1 MRRLA
6 AAPAFALGTLADMV
20 RGTWHVALY
29 IVGVRRLD
37 TPGLVAIPRGERT
50 SSGVAVWGYITAIS
64 PDEIVVEADD
74 DRGLL
79 LVHLLDARDI
89 PAIHARHARTY
100 ERRQPRVFPKLT
112 MRPVIVGVALTWMT
126 LLLVAGGLLLLRS
139 RDMLQRIIV
148 SDLLAAI
155 VIALLALLSYLRQ
168 TSYYLD
174 AALALAL
181 LSFVSTLAAARH
193 YAEGGPF

>member
-1 MRRLA
+1 MTRFVLLTVTLTAVYLLVLTSLHPGDVLVGLGLSALIAAVARKAPPGPRTGPPLMRRLA

-100 ERRQPRVFPKLT
+100 ERRQRRVFP
-112 MRPVIVGVALTWMT
+112 
-126 LLLVAGGLLLLRS
+126 
-139 RDMLQRIIV
+139 
-148 SDLLAAI
+148 
-155 VIALLALLSYLRQ
+155 
-168 TSYYLD
+168 
-174 AALALAL
+174 
-181 LSFVSTLAAARH
+181 
-193 YAEGGPF
+193 